1 MIHIYYF
8 LVIYLPKYTNLIEG
22 PFTNIILQRLNIG
35 HLQLGSQKWGTW
47 QHWLAEHVASISEQ

>member
-35 HLQLGSQKWGTW
+35 HLQLGSQK
-47 QHWLAEHVASISEQ
+47 